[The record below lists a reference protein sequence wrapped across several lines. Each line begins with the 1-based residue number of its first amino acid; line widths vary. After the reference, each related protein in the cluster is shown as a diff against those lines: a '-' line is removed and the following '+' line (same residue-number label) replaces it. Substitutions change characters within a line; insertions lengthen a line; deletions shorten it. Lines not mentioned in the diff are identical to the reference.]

1 MGRTLFEKIWQH
13 HLVEELD
20 DGAALIYIDRVFLHE
35 RTGSIALKSLEA
47 DNRQV
52 VSPEH
57 VFCTMDHIVDTV
69 VGRDDNTK
77 VPSGKNFILATREAC
92 IDANIK
98 LFDVN
103 DPQQGIV
110 HVVSPELGIVQ
121 PGATLV
127 CPDSHTCSQGAL
139 GALAWGIGS
148 SEAEHAL
155 ATKTLR
161 VSKPKTMK
169 VNFNGELGF
178 GVSAKDMILHLICA
192 YSAAGG
198 AGYVIE
204 FAGSAVE
211 ALDIEGRLTLCNM
224 AVEFSAFSGLVAP
237 DEKAIAYLKGREYAP
252 KGDLWQQAV
261 AFWQS
266 LFSDEQA
273 QFDKTIEIDCADISP
288 TITWGNSPQ
297 HACSVNSL
305 VPSAQAA
312 ATQNQLK
319 AFNRA
324 YEYMDLQPGTALK
337 GLPIGAAFIGSC
349 TNSRISDLRLA
360 AKVLKGRKVA
370 DNVNAICVPG
380 STTVKRQAEAEGLDK
395 IFIEAGFE
403 WREAGCSMCFF
414 AGGESFGYRQ
424 RVVTSTNRN
433 FESRQGPETRS
444 HLASPATVAASA
456 IAGCIAD
463 VREYL

>member
-1 MGRTLFEKIWQH
+1 MDRTLFEKIWQH
-13 HLVEELD
+13 HLVEKLD

-35 RTGSIALKSLEA
+35 RTGSIALKSLAA
-47 DNRQV
+47 DQRPV

-57 VFCTMDHIVDTV
+57 VFCTMDHIVDTL
-69 VGRDDNTK
+69 VGRGDNTQ

-92 IDANIK
+92 IDAKIK
-98 LFDVN
+98 LFDVT

-178 GVSAKDMILHLICA
+178 GVSAKDMILYLIAA
-192 YSAAGG
+192 YGAAGG

-204 FAGSAVE
+204 FCGEAVTG
-211 ALDIEGRLTLCNM
+211 LDIEARLTLCNM
-224 AVEFSAFSGLVAP
+224 AVEFSAFTGLVAP
-237 DEKAIAYLKGREYAP
+237 DDKAIEYLKGREYAP
-252 KGDLWQQAV
+252 KGTLWTQAV
-261 AFWQS
+261 TFWQS
-266 LFSDEQA
+266 LFTDEHA
-273 QFDKTIEIDCADISP
+273 QFDKVIDIDCAGIGP

-297 HACSVNSL
+297 HACAVDASVPHIDKN
-305 VPSAQAA
+305 
-312 ATQNQLK
+312 ATENQRK
-319 AFNRA
+319 AMQRA
-324 YEYMDLQPGTALK
+324 YEYMGLSPGTQLK

-349 TNSRISDLRLA
+349 TNSRLSDLRLA
-360 AKVLKGRKVA
+360 AKVLTGRKVA
-370 DNVNAICVPG
+370 PGVNAICVPG

-395 IFIEAGFE
+395 IFIDAGFE

-414 AGGESFGYRQ
+414 AGGESFAYRQ

-444 HLASPATVAASA
+444 HLASPATVAACA

>member
-305 VPSAQAA
+305 VPSAQAG